1 MHENAYLRDSW
12 NWIDILVVITGL
24 LELLN
29 LNGANLKSLRALRVL
44 RPLRSIKAF
53 PSMRKLI
60 QGMINSLPSLINA
73 VIFMGFIFVNF
84 AIFGT
89 QQFGG
94 LYYSRCRLTPE
105 PVNDTWPYDPLD
117 QRLCSASVDT
127 GRQCPENQYCGSWK
141 DDLSNMREIDY
152 GFTNFNNL
160 LESLFTIYQ
169 CITLEGWTKIMYNL
183 MDTEQPNWLVVLF
196 FVLLVIICSLFM
208 LNVVLA
214 IFGDSLDRS
223 ESIQ

>member
-1 MHENAYLRDSW
+1 MFNHRSHLRIAIVEFTESKNFENFIVLLIILSTLTMLITDPADPDNLSEYNQTLEKLNIAFLALFVLESVLKVITQGLIMHENAYLRDSW
-12 NWIDILVVITGL
+12 NWIDCLVVITGL

-73 VIFMGFIFVNF
+73 VIFMGFILLNF

-94 LYYSRCRLTPE
+94 LYYSRCRLTQE
-105 PVNDTWPYDPLD
+105 PANDTWPYDPSD
-117 QRLCSASVDT
+117 
-127 GRQCPENQYCGSWK
+127 
-141 DDLSNMREIDY
+141 
-152 GFTNFNNL
+152 
-160 LESLFTIYQ
+160 
-169 CITLEGWTKIMYNL
+169 
-183 MDTEQPNWLVVLF
+183 
-196 FVLLVIICSLFM
+196 
-208 LNVVLA
+208 
-214 IFGDSLDRS
+214 
-223 ESIQ
+223 